1 MINPKDFK
9 KIHDWLLGGFWIN
22 QKFKDLDGNILDTKK
37 FGSNKFKG
45 RTHPSVA
52 YMAIIRFTNEGD
64 LVYIPFGGSGT
75 EMDVC
80 KKYNRKF
87 EVIDINPVRDDIHT
101 GDATHYN
108 TTNPA
113 DLIIA
118 HPPYESCIVYG
129 KSPMDLSVSGDRY
142 EMLVRMCSRKFF
154 ENLKHGG
161 KLVLIIGDV
170 YRDGKEIPLD
180 FIWYKHLS
188 QNGFKLI
195 GRIVRDFG
203 ETKGKGKNNN
213 LWKFRLLKFNRFWLK
228 NDFVMIFEK

>member
-9 KIHDWLLGGFWIN
+9 SIPDWLLGGYWPSI
-22 QKFKDLDGNILDTKK
+22 KFKDLDGNILDTKK
-37 FGSNKFKG
+37 FGSNKFRG
-45 RTHPSVA
+45 RSHPSVA
-52 YMAIIRFTNEGD
+52 FMSIIRFTNEGD

-75 EMDVC
+75 EIDVC
-80 KKYNRKF
+80 KRYNRKF
-87 EVIDINPVRDDIHT
+87 KAIDINPIREDIDLY
-101 GDATHYN
+101 DATSFRCD
-108 TTNPA
+108 PPS

-118 HPPYESCIVYG
+118 HPPYEDCIVYG
-129 KSPMDLSVSGDRY
+129 KSPMDLSCDGDRY
-142 EMLVRMCSRKFF
+142 EMLVRMCSRRFF
-154 ENLKHGG
+154 ESLKHKG

-170 YRDGKEIPLD
+170 YRDGREIPLD
-180 FIWYKHLS
+180 FVWYKHLS
-188 QNGFKLI
+188 QVGFKLI